1 MGAPAFECIFST
13 FRPKGWEGLELLLP
27 LGQVVQIPERLHI
40 LHPPQIDHTPFTEG
54 LAAQN
59 ARR

>member
-1 MGAPAFECIFST
+1 MGAPASECIFST
-13 FRPKGWEGLELLLP
+13 FRPKGWESLELLLP
-27 LGQVVQIPERLHI
+27 LGQAVQILERPHI
-40 LHPPQIDHTPFTEG
+40 LHPPQIDHTPITEG